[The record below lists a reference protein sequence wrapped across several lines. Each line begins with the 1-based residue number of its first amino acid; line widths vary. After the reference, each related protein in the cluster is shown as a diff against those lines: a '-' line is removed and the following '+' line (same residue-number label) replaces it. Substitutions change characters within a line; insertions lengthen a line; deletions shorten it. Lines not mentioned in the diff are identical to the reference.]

1 MVVIDLSHPLREG
14 THTYPGLPGPELRD
28 FLSFDESRQHYDE
41 GTEFQIRRFS
51 MVTSTGT
58 YLDAPRHR
66 LRDAADVSQI
76 PLDRCAALR
85 AVVVDARAAVQ
96 IGPECIPEDV
106 VGAAVLFLTGW
117 DRHWGTD
124 EYGTQAHPHLAPA
137 AAELLV
143 RGGAV
148 LAGID
153 SVNIDSTR
161 GRARPIHTT
170 LLQAGVLI
178 VENLTNLAAV
188 PAKGAL
194 FTAAPLAFEGLP
206 SCPVRAFATC

>member
-1 MVVIDLSHPLREG
+1 
-14 THTYPGLPGPELRD
+14 
-28 FLSFDESRQHYDE
+28 
-41 GTEFQIRRFS
+41 
-51 MVTSTGT
+51 
-58 YLDAPRHR
+58 
-66 LRDAADVSQI
+66 
-76 PLDRCAALR
+76 
-85 AVVVDARAAVQ
+85 
-96 IGPECIPEDV
+96 
-106 VGAAVLFLTGW
+106 
-117 DRHWGTD
+117 
-124 EYGTQAHPHLAPA
+124 
-137 AAELLV
+137 V

-188 PAKGAL
+188 PATGAL